1 VIVDKSTIT
10 GEARRERPPI
20 GSPGHPLTRSPP
32 LDGHA
37 CDTLRGMDL
46 GLEGRV
52 YIVTGGSRGLG
63 RAAAAALVADG
74 ARVVLCSR
82 DPAELEAA
90 AAALGGS
97 AAALPI
103 PGDLVEDGLAE
114 RLVASAHARFGR
126 LDGVLVSVGGPPHG
140 SALEVTDE
148 QWVDSFRTV
157 FLGSLRLVTAVARSA
172 GVEGASVVL
181 VLSTSVTEPLPG
193 LAVSNGLRPGLAMVA
208 KSLADELGQAGIRV
222 NAVLPGRIDTDR
234 SRELDDA
241 TGDPDGTRRSLEER
255 IPLRRYG
262 QPEEFG
268 KVAAFLLS
276 PAASYVTGTSV
287 AVDGGFSRRP

>member
-1 VIVDKSTIT
+1 
-10 GEARRERPPI
+10 
-20 GSPGHPLTRSPP
+20 
-32 LDGHA
+32 
-37 CDTLRGMDL
+37 MDL

-63 RAAAAALVADG
+63 RAAAAALVAEG

-82 DPAELEAA
+82 DPAGLDEASA
-90 AAALGGS
+90 TLGG
-97 AAALPI
+97 AAVALPI
-103 PGDLVEDGLAE
+103 PGDLGEDGLAE
-114 RLVASAHARFGR
+114 RLVASAHGRFGR
-126 LDGVLVSVGGPPHG
+126 LDGALASVGGPPHG
-140 SALEVTDE
+140 SALEVTAE
-148 QWVDSFRTV
+148 VWEDSFRTV
-157 FLGSLRLVTAVARSA
+157 FLGPLQLATAVARSA

-181 VLSTSVTEPLPG
+181 VLSMSVTQPLPG
-193 LAVSNGLRPGLAMVA
+193 MVVSNGLRPGLAMVA
-208 KSLADELGQAGIRV
+208 KSLADDLGPVGIRV

-234 SRELDDA
+234 ARELDEA
-241 TGDPDGTRRSLEER
+241 TGDPEGTRRSLEER

-276 PAASYVTGTSV
+276 PAASYVTGTTV